1 MKNRFITLFLASL
14 IGLLPV
20 LAQQMPHWQK
30 HGSATQLMVDNR
42 PYLILGGELGNS
54 SASSLQDID
63 RIFPKLKR
71 TGLNTVLVPAYW
83 DLIEPEEGAFDFS
96 LIDHTIHQARANGL
110 RLVFK
115 PLEIASP
122 FSDNVFQADSK
133 AFKAFMRHLSET
145 DGDKHTV
152 IMVQVENEIGML
164 ESARDYSEEANRLFQ
179 SAIPEE
185 LADYLVK
192 NKKTLHP
199 WLAEKWQKAGGK
211 TEGNWQNMWNV

>member
-1 MKNRFITLFLASL
+1 MLFLFIFASVSLSQSPKPTHMKNRFITLFLASL

-83 DLIEPEEGAFDFS
+83 DLIEAEEGTFDFS
-96 LIDHTIHQARANGL
+96 LVDHKRLENRLSLVRRMEKLYELLCPAMVQARLQEVPA
-110 RLVFK
+110 RTD
-115 PLEIASP
+115 
-122 FSDNVFQADSK
+122 SD
-133 AFKAFMRHLSET
+133 
-145 DGDKHTV
+145 G
-152 IMVQVENEIGML
+152 
-164 ESARDYSEEANRLFQ
+164 
-179 SAIPEE
+179 
-185 LADYLVK
+185 
-192 NKKTLHP
+192 
-199 WLAEKWQKAGGK
+199 
-211 TEGNWQNMWNV
+211 